1 MEIKGN
7 SVTIMFSILI
17 LISIGVS
24 ISWTNFKYRVEQNN
38 KIHEHQIKLYRD
50 TVEYWK
56 IKSYMLMEEVK
67 NQSNYGKE
75 NR

>member
-7 SVTIMFSILI
+7 FVTIVFSILI

-24 ISWTNFKYRVEQNN
+24 ISWTNFKYRMEQTNN
-38 KIHEHQIKLYRD
+38 IHEHQIKLYRD